1 MQAVTLP
8 IFLSVPGPPRD
19 LAAEARSTDSLTV
32 SWTSPQ
38 FPNSRVLGYYV
49 VYSDNQ
55 SLPVSQWGGTK
66 LSGYSAKIKTLE
78 RDKTYWIR
86 VAARTSKGQGNY
98 SLPVSA
104 KTLKYDCK

>member
-1 MQAVTLP
+1 MQAVTLLV
-8 IFLSVPGPPRD
+8 FLSVPGPPRD

-32 SWTSPQ
+32 SWNSPQ
-38 FPNSRVLGYYV
+38 FPNGRVLGYYV
-49 VYSDNQ
+49 VYSDDQ
-55 SLPVSQWGGTK
+55 SLPVSQWSGTEP
-66 LSGYSAKIKTLE
+66 SGYSVKIKALE